1 MDPLVLLSLITS
13 VSSMFVS
20 ILTHIRYSKCGFCE
34 VETKEAKDNPET
46 IRSRSNSNSS
56 RDKYHH
62 VINDVQEP
70 VETQPLLKK

>member
-56 RDKYHH
+56 RDKGHH
-62 VINDVQEP
+62 NINDLPDLFEA
-70 VETQPLLKK
+70 QPLLKK

>member
-1 MDPLVLLSLITS
+1 MDPLVLVSLITS

-34 VETKEAKDNPET
+34 VETKEAKDNTET

-56 RDKYHH
+56 RDKGHQN
-62 VINDVQEP
+62 VNDEP
-70 VETQPLLKK
+70 ELVESQPLLKK